1 MTYHFFSYLHF
12 LPCHLRLPLTPPKH
26 MKHVVVICACVAFA
40 IACTKKEQKQ
50 PEPAPEVAP
59 VAVSTPQPTEIAD
72 HKYIEMGKKDI
83 AALNANDLDAY
94 MNSFA
99 GNARYYFSGGD
110 SLIGKEAISTFW
122 KKRFATVVDKAV
134 FSNDVW
140 TPLKV
145 NQSQQ
150 RQDIPGVWLLSWYR
164 VNVKYKNGQKLA
176 YWVHTDLHYDAM
188 DKIDIAILY
197 MDRAPIN
204 KALAMK

>member
-1 MTYHFFSYLHF
+1 
-12 LPCHLRLPLTPPKH
+12 
-26 MKHVVVICACVAFA
+26 MKYFVVICACFAFA
-40 IACTKKEQKQ
+40 MGCAKKEEKA
-50 PEPAPEVAP
+50 PEPAPGAAP
-59 VAVSTPQPTEIAD
+59 VVATPQPTEIANP
-72 HKYIEMGKKDI
+72 KYIDMGKKDL
-83 AALNANDLDAY
+83 ASLNANDLDTY

-99 GNARYYFSGGD
+99 ENARYYFSGGD

-122 KKRFATVVDKAV
+122 KKRFADVVDKAV

-150 RQDIPGVWLLSWYR
+150 KQDIPGVWLLSWYR
-164 VNVKYKNGQKLA
+164 VNVQYKNGQKLG

-197 MDRAPIN
+197 MDKAPIN